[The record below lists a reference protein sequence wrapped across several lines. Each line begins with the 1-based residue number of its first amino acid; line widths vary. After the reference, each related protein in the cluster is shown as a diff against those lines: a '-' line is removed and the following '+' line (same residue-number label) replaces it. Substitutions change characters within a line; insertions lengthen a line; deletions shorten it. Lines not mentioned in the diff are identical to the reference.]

1 MFVILNKIKNF
12 VKVLCITVGAVTLIS
27 LIGLLVFGII
37 NRYPKPVEKNSFLTI
52 DFNKPFNES
61 DNTGILTELTDEKPI
76 SFFKMLQAVEFAAN
90 DDDINGI
97 IVKINNINLEP
108 AQLQDVARNIVKF
121 NSTGKKTVVFSQGF
135 GNLGQGS
142 SEYYLASFFK
152 QIYMQ
157 PHTYIGLTGI
167 SIEIPFL
174 KNLLNKIGV
183 SPEFYSRYEY
193 KNAMASL
200 TDSKISKAYAEEMN
214 NLGGSLMGE
223 LKLDIS
229 ANRKLKDSF
238 ENIINKAP
246 LTADE
251 GLKLGLIDGI
261 MYMSQLEDKL
271 KKEDG
276 AEHFIN
282 IRDYA
287 AGLYSNSG
295 DLPTIAMLNLTGEII
310 DYDNKNNIRQNN
322 VINSQNVIE
331 DINEIKK
338 LPNLKAVV
346 VRINSPGGSYNAAD
360 EIYFALKQLK
370 ETTKV
375 PVVVSQSAY
384 AASGGYF
391 ISLAGDYIFA
401 EPMTITGSIG
411 VLGGKIVFSELW
423 KKLGINW
430 NRLNF
435 GDNAGILSPNR
446 HFNDSEKKI
455 FNKSLDDV
463 YDDFTAKVAENRK
476 ITQPIDKIARGRVWT
491 GRQALVLGLIDEFG
505 GSSEAIIKAMELGK
519 IDKNQ
524 NIIIT
529 SYPKAKSFGEK
540 LSDLIADT
548 GSISAE
554 QLIEQSGVD
563 ITNLKLFKRL
573 QYDTVMLPI
582 KINM

>member
-12 VKVLCITVGAVTLIS
+12 VKVLCIIVGAVTLIS

-108 AQLQDVARNIVKF
+108 AQLQDVARTIVKF

-310 DYDNKNNIRQNN
+310 DDDNKNNIRQNN

-370 ETTKV
+370 EITKV

-476 ITQPIDKIARGRVWT
+476 ITQPMDKIARGRVWT